1 MQWRAGGEF
10 EYRTDLRSDTDPNY
24 DGVARLLLGADPKA
38 RKLDLSPG
46 MLNVFRGRNTAHRVT
61 ATRGPRER
69 IIAVLSYF
77 EKPGV
82 SFTAEERIG
91 FYGRAG

>member
-46 MLNVFRGRNTAHRVT
+46 TLNVFRGRNTAHRVT